1 MHKTELHPDTIDVIM
16 KRRGK
21 LHVHD
26 SLDASRTAMVVI
38 DMQRAF
44 LEEGRPSE
52 VPMAREIVPT
62 INRLGDELRRAGGV
76 VAWVYSTMTE
86 ETLKEWESFFGGTY
100 SDEKSKAVINNLTP
114 GREGHEF
121 WPEMDVR
128 DEDLK
133 VEKNRFS
140 AFLPGA
146 ADTEAQLKAR
156 GIDNVLMVGTLTNVC
171 CESSARDAMQLN
183 FNVVMVSD
191 GNATYTDAI
200 HNAALSSMAITIAD
214 VMTADE
220 VIQRLVPAA
229 RAAAE

>member
-1 MHKTELHPDTIDVIM
+1 MHKTELHPDTIDTIM
-16 KRRGK
+16 ARRGK

-62 INRLGDELRRAGGV
+62 INRLGDALRQAGGT
-76 VAWVYSTMTE
+76 VAWIYSTMNDA
-86 ETLKEWESFFGGTY
+86 TLKEWTSFFGGTY
-100 SDEKSKAVINNLTP
+100 SDAKSKAVTDNLTH
-114 GREGHEF
+114 GTEGHEF
-121 WPEMDVR
+121 WPENDIR

-133 VEKNRFS
+133 IEKNRFS

-146 ADTEAQLKAR
+146 SDTERLLKER
-156 GIDNVLMVGTLTNVC
+156 GIDTVLMVGTLTNVC

-214 VMTADE
+214 VMSADE
-220 VIQRLVPAA
+220 VIERLVPAT

>member
-1 MHKTELHPDTIDVIM
+1 MHNTKLHPDTIDVIM
-16 KRRGK
+16 KRRGQ

-26 SLDASRTAMVVI
+26 SLDAVRTALVVI

-62 INRLGDELRRAGGV
+62 INRLADELRRAGGV
-76 VAWVYSTMTE
+76 VAWVYSTMTA
-86 ETLKEWESFFGGTY
+86 ETMREWSSFFGGTY
-100 SDEKSKAVINNLTP
+100 SGEKSQAVIDNLGPDT
-114 GREGHEF
+114 EGHQF
-121 WPEMDVR
+121 WPDLDVR
-128 DEDLK
+128 EEDLK
-133 VEKNRFS
+133 IEKNRFS

-146 ADTEAQLKAR
+146 AETEALLKAR
-156 GIDNVLMVGTLTNVC
+156 GIENVLMTGTLTNVC

-183 FNVVMVSD
+183 FNVVMVAD

-200 HNAALSSMAITIAD
+200 HNASLSSMAITIAD
-214 VMTADE
+214 VMTTDE
-220 VIQRLVPAA
+220 VIERLTPAA